1 MAEHAL
7 ITGYIDQLARRL
19 PEEVIDELADGLAEG
34 FRRHRHNGLDPDEA
48 AAAALAEFGSPA
60 EVTAAFARNA
70 PGRRT
75 AIWLL
80 ATGPVLAGPWAAS
93 LITAHAWTW
102 AVPLA
107 PKVGFGALL
116 IITAGT
122 LATVVLGNDL
132 GRMRLVAP
140 AGAALLLLDATMIAT
155 VALVAPVVTWPMALA
170 IPASLARITL
180 TARHLI
186 PRTPSQ

>member
-7 ITGYIDQLARRL
+7 ITGYLDQLARRL
-19 PEEVIDELADGLAEG
+19 PDEVIDELADGLTEG
-34 FRRHRHNGLDPDEA
+34 FRRHKHNGLDPDEA
-48 AAAALAEFGSPA
+48 AAAVLAEFGSPA

-75 AIWLL
+75 AIRLL
-80 ATGPVLAGPWAAS
+80 ATGPVFAALWAVS

-107 PKVGFGALL
+107 AKFGFGALL
-116 IITAGT
+116 LITAGA
-122 LATVVLGNDL
+122 LATVVIGNNL
-132 GRMRLVAP
+132 SRMKLAAP
-140 AGAALLLLDATMIAT
+140 AAVALIMLDATMITT
-155 VALVAPVVTWPMALA
+155 VTLVAPTLTWPMALA

-180 TARHLI
+180 TARSVV
-186 PRTPSQ
+186 PRAVFR

>member
-7 ITGYIDQLARRL
+7 ITGYLDQLARRL
-19 PEEVIDELADGLAEG
+19 PDEVIDELADGLTEG
-34 FRRHRHNGLDPDEA
+34 FRRHQHNGLDPDEA
-48 AAAALAEFGSPA
+48 AAAVLAEFGSPA

-75 AIWLL
+75 AIRLL
-80 ATGPVLAGPWAAS
+80 ATGPVFAGLWAVS

-102 AVPLA
+102 AVPLPA
-107 PKVGFGALL
+107 RLGFGALL
-116 IITAGT
+116 LITAGA

-140 AGAALLLLDATMIAT
+140 AAVALMLLDAAMIAT
-155 VALVAPVVTWPMALA
+155 AALVAPVVTGPMALA

-180 TARHLI
+180 TARSLI